1 MRIARD
7 TALAHKRMKME
18 RIEREEGEEEEEE
31 EEDREGGGERGGG
44 IERETASDR
53 GSFRE
58 GTFTS
63 RWLLAYGKHEKRTRI

>member
-7 TALAHKRMKME
+7 TAVAHKRIRAYRGYGM
-18 RIEREEGEEEEEE
+18 EGEVDV
-31 EEDREGGGERGGG
+31 DREGGGVGEGEGV
-44 IERETASDR
+44 ASDR

-63 RWLLAYGKHEKRTRI
+63 RWLLA